1 MRIARE
7 KFIADIAGYV
17 KKYAGQYGILVYSP
31 VIAQA
36 VLESGWGESRLASQY
51 HNYFGLKCG
60 TRWTGRSVN
69 MRTQEEYMEG
79 TLTSIRDN
87 FRVFDSMEEGVKGYF
102 EFIQLERYR
111 NLQGI
116 RDPQEYLETIRAD
129 GYATSFSYVED
140 CMKVIRQYELT
151 RFDEGGCETM
161 AKTAG
166 SVLDVMRGW
175 LGFSE
180 ANGKFKEIIDLYN
193 SVKPLPRGYAVQYS
207 DEWCDTCVSAA
218 GIKAGCSD
226 LIGRECGVEEHVKIF
241 KKMGIWIEDGT
252 ITPEPGY
259 VIVYNWDKAAQPNDG
274 YSDHMGFVEKVSGG
288 MITAIEGNR
297 GEKVDRRVIPLGW
310 GYIRGYA
317 APRYEKAVNGTG
329 GNTGTGKKS
338 VEAVAKE
345 VLAGKWGN
353 GEDRKKRLQAA
364 GYDYGAVQAKVNEL
378 VKGSNKKSVETVAK
392 EVIAGKWGNGE
403 DRKKR
408 LQAAGYDYG
417 AVQKKVNA
425 LMR

>member
-17 KKYAGQYGILVYSP
+17 KKYAGLYGILVYSP

-69 MRTQEEYMEG
+69 MRTKEEYREG

-151 RFDEGGCETM
+151 R
-161 AKTAG
+161 
-166 SVLDVMRGW
+166 LRG
-175 LGFSE
+175 
-180 ANGKFKEIIDLYN
+180 
-193 SVKPLPRGYAVQYS
+193 
-207 DEWCDTCVSAA
+207 
-218 GIKAGCSD
+218 
-226 LIGRECGVEEHVKIF
+226 
-241 KKMGIWIEDGT
+241 M
-252 ITPEPGY
+252 
-259 VIVYNWDKAAQPNDG
+259 
-274 YSDHMGFVEKVSGG
+274 
-288 MITAIEGNR
+288 
-297 GEKVDRRVIPLGW
+297 
-310 GYIRGYA
+310 
-317 APRYEKAVNGTG
+317 
-329 GNTGTGKKS
+329 
-338 VEAVAKE
+338 
-345 VLAGKWGN
+345 
-353 GEDRKKRLQAA
+353 
-364 GYDYGAVQAKVNEL
+364 
-378 VKGSNKKSVETVAK
+378 
-392 EVIAGKWGNGE
+392 
-403 DRKKR
+403 
-408 LQAAGYDYG
+408 
-417 AVQKKVNA
+417 
-425 LMR
+425 

>member
-1 MRIARE
+1 MVFMAVGGWLGWFMGGCDGLLYALIAFVVIDYLTGVMCAFVDHTLSSEVGFR
-7 KFIADIAGYV
+7 
-17 KKYAGQYGILVYSP
+17 GICRKVLIFLLVGMANILDVA
-31 VIAQA
+31 VIGNGSVLRTA
-36 VLESGWGESRLASQY
+36 VIFFYIS
-51 HNYFGLKCG
+51 N
-60 TRWTGRSVN
+60 
-69 MRTQEEYMEG
+69 
-79 TLTSIRDN
+79 
-87 FRVFDSMEEGVKGYF
+87 EGVKGYF

-129 GYATSFSYVED
+129 GYATSFSYVEN

-151 RFDEGGCETM
+151 RFDEGGCEAM
-161 AKTAG
+161 AKTAE

-218 GIKAGCSD
+218 GIRAGCSE

-241 KKMGIWIEDGT
+241 KKLGIWIEDGT

-274 YSDHMGFVEKVSGG
+274 YSDHIGFVEKVSGG
-288 MITAIEGNR
+288 KVTAIEGNR

-329 GNTGTGKKS
+329 GNPGTGKKS
-338 VEAVAKE
+338 VETVAKE

-353 GEDRKKRLQAA
+353 GEDRKKKLQAA
-364 GYDYGAVQAKVNEL
+364 GYDYGAVQRKVNEL
-378 VKGSNKKSVETVAK
+378 
-392 EVIAGKWGNGE
+392 
-403 DRKKR
+403 
-408 LQAAGYDYG
+408 
-417 AVQKKVNA
+417 
-425 LMR
+425 MR